1 MLQVCQIK
9 QHIRNVEQQPEVGS
23 LIYRQSVMLWVQD
36 CQSVC
41 QDCIPTQ
48 IATPSMYLL
57 GREAK
62 ILGVLTERGKVRGSI
77 LNSRN

>member
-1 MLQVCQIK
+1 
-9 QHIRNVEQQPEVGS
+9 
-23 LIYRQSVMLWVQD
+23 MLWVQD

-48 IATPSMYLL
+48 IATPSMHLL